1 MGLLG
6 SLTVRGVVVLALA
19 LVGMVLLFSVAM
31 WVGTLSGVEAAMMTN
46 LESADLVGATMLDC
60 DAEGRV
66 CRRDVYRFGS
76 DFRRKNGRRRKGGC
90 RGVVCTRLLLLIKVS
105 SSE

>member
-19 LVGMVLLFSVAM
+19 LLFSVAM